1 MSDTDDMRDLLAA
14 AARRAGDYLDALGD
28 RPAGADPDSVRHLV
42 RALGRPLPDGPAPAG
57 DILEFLD
64 RHGGPATVASA
75 GPRYFGFVTGGSLP
89 AALAANVLAAAWDQ
103 NAASSVTSPAAAAFD
118 AAALRWIGEALDLPA
133 GAAGALTTGATMAHF
148 TALAAA
154 RNRVL
159 ARAGWDADARGLFG
173 APAITVFVGAEAHA
187 SLFKVLSMLGLGR
200 DRVVVL
206 PVDDQGAVV
215 ARDLPAIN
223 GPAILCL
230 QAGNVNSGAFDAAG
244 ALTDWA
250 HDGGAWVHVDGAFG
264 IWARAVPALAGL
276 AEGFGAADSWAFDA
290 HKWLNVPYDSGVAMV
305 RDPEALS
312 AAMSISGAYLMPGD
326 LRDAMNFGPECSRRA
341 RGIEVW
347 AALAALGRSGLAGL
361 IEGNCAQAR
370 RMGQG
375 LAAAGA
381 EILNDVVLNQVVV
394 AFGDDARTGRV
405 IEGVQRDGTC
415 WCGATRWRGRTAM
428 RISFSSWATTDE
440 DVERALAA
448 IIRAAAA
455 EGCGQ
460 GAGAG

>member
-1 MSDTDDMRDLLAA
+1 
-14 AARRAGDYLDALGD
+14 
-28 RPAGADPDSVRHLV
+28 
-42 RALGRPLPDGPAPAG
+42 
-57 DILEFLD
+57 
-64 RHGGPATVASA
+64 
-75 GPRYFGFVTGGSLP
+75 
-89 AALAANVLAAAWDQ
+89 
-103 NAASSVTSPAAAAFD
+103 
-118 AAALRWIGEALDLPA
+118 
-133 GAAGALTTGATMAHF
+133 
-148 TALAAA
+148 
-154 RNRVL
+154 
-159 ARAGWDADARGLFG
+159 
-173 APAITVFVGAEAHA
+173 
-187 SLFKVLSMLGLGR
+187 
-200 DRVVVL
+200 
-206 PVDDQGAVV
+206 
-215 ARDLPAIN
+215 
-223 GPAILCL
+223 
-230 QAGNVNSGAFDAAG
+230 
-244 ALTDWA
+244 
-250 HDGGAWVHVDGAFG
+250 
-264 IWARAVPALAGL
+264 
-276 AEGFGAADSWAFDA
+276 
-290 HKWLNVPYDSGVAMV
+290 MV